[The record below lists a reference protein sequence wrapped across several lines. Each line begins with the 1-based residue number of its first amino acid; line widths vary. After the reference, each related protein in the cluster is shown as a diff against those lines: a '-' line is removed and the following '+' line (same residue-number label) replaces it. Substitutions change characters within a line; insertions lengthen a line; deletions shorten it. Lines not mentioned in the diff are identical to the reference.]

1 MKLKVIAV
9 TVFVIALLAFNASA
23 GCGKWVIRDNTDYL
37 EDPTFDAAVASSTPA
52 STTGDK
58 VSESDTQKSAQ
69 PDAKKDKIQMPDI
82 SGKWLVKLGEAS
94 IPLNLILIQSE
105 DRVRVQGYGILEES
119 NTEIPATATG
129 SVSEKAV
136 NLEVRLV
143 VDGSLN
149 KMNKK
154 YTLNLAML
162 NGALPGTYESYLGGK
177 LEEKGNATATR
188 L

>member
-69 PDAKKDKIQMPDI
+69 PDAKKDKIQTPDI

-94 IPLNLILIQSE
+94 IPLNLILIQSK
-105 DRVRVQGYGILEES
+105 DRVQGYGSLEDR

-177 LEEKGNATATR
+177 LEEKGNVTATR